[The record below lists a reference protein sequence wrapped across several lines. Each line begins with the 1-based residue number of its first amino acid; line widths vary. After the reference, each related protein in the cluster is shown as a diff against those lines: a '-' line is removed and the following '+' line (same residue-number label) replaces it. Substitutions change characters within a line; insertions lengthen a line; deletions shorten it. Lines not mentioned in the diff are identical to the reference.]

1 MNFKDPKNI
10 LEFIKFQKQLLY
22 KYKNYVK
29 ELMQKDYKKAAILA
43 YWLRDYLGYIKNE
56 KTFKP
61 KQLITYKRGQIV
73 FVNFGFRVGQELG
86 GLHYAIV
93 LDVKNSKNTSTLTVI
108 PLRSKKDKNTSYQN
122 LYMVPLGGVLSDL
135 IVDKAKAM
143 VNILNQEADDLAKKY
158 PIDVIRTD
166 KSLQSR
172 VIKLRKQHKD
182 AMAVLSYL
190 DNLKSESMAD
200 IGQITT
206 ISKQRIKAPVRTT
219 DVLTNI
225 ILPDELLNNLE
236 TKLKFLYF
244 SCENP

>member
-22 KYKNYVK
+22 RYKNYVK

-56 KTFKP
+56 NTFKP

-135 IVDKAKAM
+135 IDDKAKAM
-143 VNILNQEADDLAKKY
+143 VKTLNQEADDLAKKY

>member
-1 MNFKDPKNI
+1 
-10 LEFIKFQKQLLY
+10 
-22 KYKNYVK
+22 
-29 ELMQKDYKKAAILA
+29 
-43 YWLRDYLGYIKNE
+43 
-56 KTFKP
+56 
-61 KQLITYKRGQIV
+61 
-73 FVNFGFRVGQELG
+73 
-86 GLHYAIV
+86 
-93 LDVKNSKNTSTLTVI
+93 
-108 PLRSKKDKNTSYQN
+108 
-122 LYMVPLGGVLSDL
+122 MVPLGGVLSDL
-135 IVDKAKAM
+135 IDDKAKAM
-143 VNILNQEADDLAKKY
+143 VKALNQEADDLAKKY

-206 ISKQRIKAPVRTT
+206 ISKQRIKSPVRTT

-244 SCENP
+244 SCEKP